1 MIDSREPAIAGHFYR
16 IPRLSGRLV
25 GIWPQR
31 IRRIEGG
38 VSGRPWHAH
47 FLFVFAFAV
56 VLMGAIGEVSYGC
69 VHLDNLVVA
78 LEAFCPGTTKAVCV
92 LKLLVFFR
100 SNRRWAELVERLRL
114 MLWQSRREE
123 GQRMLVGLATTANR
137 LSLLL
142 LASGTATNAA
152 FNLQPL
158 IMGLYRWVSDLPG
171 QVELPFNIIL
181 PAFAVQPG
189 LFPLTYVL
197 LTASGACT
205 VFAFSFVDG
214 FFVCSCLYICGVF
227 RLVQQDI
234 RRIFADLHGDTVDV
248 FTEAMNAEVREKLA
262 EVVERHNAI
271 IDFCTD
277 LTRQFTVIVLMH
289 FLSAAFVLCSTILD
303 IMLNTS
309 SLSGLTYICYII
321 AALTQLFL
329 YCFGGNHVGES
340 SAAVAD
346 VLYDIEWYKCDARTR
361 KVILMILRRSQ
372 RAKTIAVPFFTPS
385 LPALGSILS
394 TAGSYITLLKTFL

>member
-1 MIDSREPAIAGHFYR
+1 MIDGREPAIAAHFYR
-16 IPRLSGRLV
+16 IPRISGQIV
-25 GIWPQR
+25 GIWPQHP
-31 IRRIEGG
+31 
-38 VSGRPWHAH
+38 RPCHAQI
-47 FLFVFAFAV
+47 LFMFALAV
-56 VLMGAIGEVSYGC
+56 VLLGAVGECLYGF
-69 VHLDNLVVA
+69 VHLDNLVTA

-92 LKLLVFFR
+92 LKLCVFFG
-100 SNRRWAELVERLRL
+100 SHRRWHAWVQRLRG
-114 MLWQSRREE
+114 MLWAHHRPE
-123 GQRMLVGLATTANR
+123 GQQMLEELSTIANR

-142 LASGTATNAA
+142 LSSGTMTNTA
-152 FNLQPL
+152 FNVQPL
-158 IMGLYRWVSDLPG
+158 IMGLYRWMSQLPG
-171 QVELPFNIIL
+171 QIELPFNIIL
-181 PAFAVQPG
+181 PAFAVEQP
-189 LFPLTYVL
+189 LFSLSYVL

-214 FFVCSCLYICGVF
+214 FFLCSCMYICGGF

-234 RRIFADLHGDTVDV
+234 RRVFADLHGDTVEV
-248 FTEAMNAEVREKLA
+248 FTESMNVDIRRRLG
-262 EVVERHNAI
+262 VIVERHNAI
-271 IDFCTD
+271 IDLCTD

-309 SLSGLTYICYII
+309 SLSGLTYICYTV

-329 YCFGGNHVGES
+329 YCYGGNHVSES

-361 KVILMILRRSQ
+361 KMILMILRRSQ

-385 LPALGSILS
+385 LMAFGSILS

>member
-38 VSGRPWHAH
+38 RGVGGRPWHAH
-47 FLFVFAFAV
+47 FLFLFAFAV

-114 MLWQSRREE
+114 MLWQSRRQE

-158 IMGLYRWVSDLPG
+158 IMGLYRWISDLPG
-171 QVELPFNIIL
+171 QVELPFNI
-181 PAFAVQPG
+181 
-189 LFPLTYVL
+189 
-197 LTASGACT
+197 
-205 VFAFSFVDG
+205 
-214 FFVCSCLYICGVF
+214 
-227 RLVQQDI
+227 
-234 RRIFADLHGDTVDV
+234 
-248 FTEAMNAEVREKLA
+248 M
-262 EVVERHNAI
+262 
-271 IDFCTD
+271 
-277 LTRQFTVIVLMH
+277 
-289 FLSAAFVLCSTILD
+289 
-303 IMLNTS
+303 
-309 SLSGLTYICYII
+309 
-321 AALTQLFL
+321 
-329 YCFGGNHVGES
+329 
-340 SAAVAD
+340 
-346 VLYDIEWYKCDARTR
+346 
-361 KVILMILRRSQ
+361 
-372 RAKTIAVPFFTPS
+372 
-385 LPALGSILS
+385 
-394 TAGSYITLLKTFL
+394 

>member
-1 MIDSREPAIAGHFYR
+1 MIDSGEPEPAIAGHFYR
-16 IPRLSGRLV
+16 IPRFSARIV
-25 GIWPQR
+25 GIWPEM
-31 IRRIEGG
+31 RRS
-38 VSGRPWHAH
+38 SGPWYTHL
-47 FLFVFAFAV
+47 LFVFAFLV
-56 VLMGAIGEVSYGC
+56 VLVGAVGEVSYGC
-69 VHLDNLVVA
+69 VHLDDLVVA

-92 LKLLVFFR
+92 LKLWVFFR
-100 SNRRWAELVERLRL
+100 SSRQWAVLIQRLKS
-114 MLWQSRREE
+114 MLWAAHREE
-123 GQRMLVGLATTANR
+123 GQRMLVALATTASR

-142 LASGTATNAA
+142 LSSGTATNTA

-158 IMGLYRWVSDLPG
+158 IMGLYRWLFELPG
-171 QVELPFNIIL
+171 QIELPFNIIL
-181 PAFAVQPG
+181 PAFAVQPP
-189 LFPLTYVL
+189 LFPVTYVL

-214 FFVCSCLYICGVF
+214 FFLCSCLYICGVF
-227 RLVQQDI
+227 RLLQQDI
-234 RRIFADLHGDTVDV
+234 RRIFADLHGESVDV
-248 FTEAMNAEVREKLA
+248 FTEAMNAEVRQKLA
-262 EVVERHNAI
+262 DIVERHNAI
-271 IDFCTD
+271 IDLCTD

-309 SLSGLTYICYII
+309 SLSGLTYICYSI

-361 KVILMILRRSQ
+361 KMILMILRRSQ

-385 LPALGSILS
+385 LPAFGSILS
-394 TAGSYITLLKTFL
+394 TTGSYITLLKTFL

>member
-1 MIDSREPAIAGHFYR
+1 MIDGGERKPKPAIAGHFFR
-16 IPRLSGRLV
+16 IPRLSGRIV
-25 GIWPQR
+25 GIWPEAGAR
-31 IRRIEGG
+31 
-38 VSGRPWHAH
+38 GRPWYTNL
-47 FLFVFAFAV
+47 LFAFAFAV
-56 VLMGAIGEVSYGC
+56 VLMGAVGECSYGFL
-69 VHLDNLVVA
+69 HLDNLVVA

-92 LKLLVFFR
+92 LKLWVFFS
-100 SNRRWAELVERLRL
+100 SNRQWASLVQRMKV
-114 MLWQSRREE
+114 MLWAARREE
-123 GQRMLVGLATTANR
+123 GQRMLVSLATTASN

-142 LASGTATNAA
+142 LCSGTMTNTA
-152 FNLQPL
+152 FNSQPL
-158 IMGLYRWVSDLPG
+158 IMGFYRWFFELPG
-171 QVELPFNIIL
+171 QIDLPFNIIL
-181 PAFAVQPG
+181 PEFAVQAP

-205 VFAFSFVDG
+205 VFVFSFVDG
-214 FFVCSCLYICGVF
+214 FFLCSCLYICGVF

-248 FTEAMNAEVREKLA
+248 FTEAMNVEVRRRLA
-262 EVVERHNAI
+262 GVVERHNAI
-271 IDFCTD
+271 IDMCTD

-309 SLSGLTYICYII
+309 SLSGLTYICYSI

-361 KVILMILRRSQ
+361 KMILMILRRSQ

-385 LPALGSILS
+385 LPAFGSILS
-394 TAGSYITLLKTFL
+394 TTGSYITLLKTFL

>member
-1 MIDSREPAIAGHFYR
+1 MVPVAKPAIARHFFR
-16 IPRLSGRLV
+16 IPRISGRIL
-25 GIWPQR
+25 GLWPE
-31 IRRIEGG
+31 EGP
-38 VSGRPWHAH
+38 RPWHAH
-47 FLFVFAFAV
+47 LLFIFAFVV
-56 VLMGAIGEVSYGC
+56 VLVGAVGEVSYGC

-100 SNRRWAELVERLRL
+100 SNRQWASLVRRMKA
-114 MLWQSRREE
+114 MLWAAHWEE
-123 GQRMLVGLATTANR
+123 GQRMLVKLATTASS

-142 LASGTATNAA
+142 LCSGTMTNTA
-152 FNLQPL
+152 FNVQPL
-158 IMGLYRWVSDLPG
+158 IMGLYRWFFELPG

-181 PAFAVQPG
+181 PDLAVQAP

-214 FFVCSCLYICGVF
+214 FFLCSCLYICGVF

-234 RRIFADLHGDTVDV
+234 RRIFADLHDDSEDV
-248 FTEAMNAEVREKLA
+248 FTEAMNAEVRRKLA
-262 EVVERHNAI
+262 AVVGRHNAI
-271 IDFCTD
+271 IDLCTD
-277 LTRQFTVIVLMH
+277 LTRQFAVIVLMH

-309 SLSGLTYICYII
+309 SLSGLTYICYSI

-340 SAAVAD
+340 SAAVSD

-361 KVILMILRRSQ
+361 KMILMILRRSQ

-385 LPALGSILS
+385 LPAFGSILS
-394 TAGSYITLLKTFL
+394 TTGSYITLLKTFL